1 MNLNLIRWLGGVVIL
16 GVLLGACAPDEPEPE
31 AVADP
36 DTLEAEEVEGLTE
49 AELQERA
56 EAMTQEEAIERGVL
70 DTTIWVEDDLEGE
83 DADTVPPALPE
94 NDG

>member
-1 MNLNLIRWLGGVVIL
+1 MNLKLIRRLGAVVTL
-16 GVLLGACAPDEPEPE
+16 GVLLGGCAPDDPELD
-31 AVADP
+31 AAADP
-36 DTLEAEEVEGLTE
+36 DTLEAEEVQGLTE

-70 DTTIWVEDDLEGE
+70 DTTIWVEDDLEAE